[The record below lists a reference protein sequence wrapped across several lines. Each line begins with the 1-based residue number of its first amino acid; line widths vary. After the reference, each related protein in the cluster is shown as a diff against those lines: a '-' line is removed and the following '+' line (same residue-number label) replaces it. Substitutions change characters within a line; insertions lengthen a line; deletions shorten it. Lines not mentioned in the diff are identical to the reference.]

1 MQFVKEHARFF
12 VAGLALLVAFG
23 LSIRY
28 SDRGWQFDLDKGGR
42 DALASP
48 EPGKADAYNLAG
60 AEILNKVLLQMKEK
74 YVDPTR
80 VDPNRMLLYGLDEVQ
95 NSIPEVVI
103 RFDRDIE
110 DNPTTATIQAGNATK
125 VFRVGGLESIWEM
138 SFKMKEVFRF
148 LQDNLEPNEDLKFNE
163 VEYAAINGML
173 NTLDPHSVLLNPKVY
188 NEMQTQTGGKFGGLG
203 IVIGIRDGFLTVIS
217 PMDDTPAARAGIKSR
232 DRIMRIEDESTINM
246 SLSDAVSKLRGDPG
260 SEVTI
265 WVQRKGW
272 ADPKPIALTRAEIKI
287 ASVESHLLSNK
298 VGYVK
303 IKSFQANTYSGLRKH
318 LDELASKSGGLSG
331 LVLDLRNNPGGL
343 LDQAIKV
350 SDAFLETG
358 TIVSTVGYGNR
369 LRDENKAT
377 RRNTQPQYPIIVLV
391 DPGSASASEIVS
403 GALKN
408 HNRAVIVGDTTFG
421 KGSVQVIYELSDG
434 SALKLTIAQY
444 LTPGDISIQS
454 VGIVPDI
461 QLLPVTVDDAE
472 VDLFTSDRITR
483 EADLESH
490 LDHTNVKKGDRPASI
505 VRYLK
510 PPEPE
515 LGDDDQAEDEDAFK
529 EDFAIRFAQ
538 RLLRSSD
545 RTWKRP
551 DMLKKVEPTLKAA
564 SDQEMT
570 QITRELKKQNIDW
583 AAGDSDATP
592 KVTATITSDQPNHT
606 FKAGSKVTFK
616 ASVTNTGDQP
626 LYRVRGVSR
635 CDNELFDD
643 REFLFGKLAPGESLT
658 RQVTVEV
665 PKHYSGRFD
674 VIKLD
679 LGAMGTD
686 LKDKPELTV
695 HTTGNTR
702 PHFAFGYTID
712 DSKKGNGDG
721 VLQAGES
728 ATLHLNVV
736 NNGDGDSGKTTAY
749 LRNLSGSNLYLKTGR
764 AEIDSIKANARKQFA
779 FTFDVKAVSDD
790 EPLKAEI
797 EIYDEEYREFTSEKI
812 TLLSEAKATVP
823 VQRSQGSVTL
833 DKDGSIRLAARDDAM
848 VVARV
853 KPGTRLKVT
862 GKAGDMLRVQLNKE
876 LSGWIQ
882 ASQGKAS
889 QGRVS
894 ADVDFEPI
902 VLRTSP
908 VIRMKE
914 ISTITDK
921 AVYRLNGVASDTAAI
936 RDYYVFVH
944 TQKDNK
950 VKTRKVAYKAGG
962 DSTLKL
968 DADIPLKQ
976 GMNRIRLY
984 VRDLDDMIST
994 ETVYV
999 YRR

>member
-12 VAGLALLVAFG
+12 VAGLALLIAFG

-28 SDRGWQFDLDKGGR
+28 SDRGWQFDLDQGGR

-48 EPGKADAYNLAG
+48 EPGKASDYNLSG

-110 DNPTTATIQAGNATK
+110 DNPTTATVQAGNASKT
-125 VFRVGGLESIWEM
+125 FRIGGLESIWEM
-138 SFKMKEVFRF
+138 SFKMKEIFRF
-148 LQDNLEPNEDLKFNE
+148 LQDNLEPNDDLKFNE

-188 NEMQTQTGGKFGGLG
+188 MEMQTQTGGKFGGLG

-246 SLSDAVSKLRGDPG
+246 SLSDAVSKLRGEPG
-260 SEVTI
+260 TKVTI

-272 ADPKPIALTRAEIKI
+272 ADPKPISLERAEIKI
-287 ASVESHLLSNK
+287 ASVESHLLSSK

-318 LDELASKSGGLSG
+318 LDELATKSGGLSG

-461 QLLPVTVDDAE
+461 QLQPVTVGKEE
-472 VDLFTSDRITR
+472 VDLFSSDRITR

-490 LDHTNVKKGDRPASI
+490 LDHSNVKRGDRPASI
-505 VRYLK
+505 VRYLQ
-510 PPEPE
+510 PPEP
-515 LGDDDQAEDEDAFK
+515 DFDADNPPEEEGFK

-538 RLLRSSD
+538 SLLKSAD
-545 RTWKRP
+545 RTYQRP
-551 DMLKKVEPTLKAA
+551 NMLKKIEPALKTM
-564 SDQEMT
+564 SEQEMAKVT
-570 QITRELKKQNIDW
+570 AELSKQNIDW
-583 AAGDSDATP
+583 SAGKSDP
-592 KVTATITSDQPNHT
+592 SPSVSVTLTSDQPNHT
-606 FKAGSKVTFK
+606 FKAGDTITFK
-616 ASVTNTGDQP
+616 ATVANRGDQP
-626 LYRVRGVSR
+626 LYRVRAVSR

-643 REFLFGKLAPGESLT
+643 REFLFGKLKPGETIS
-658 RQVTVEV
+658 RMVTVEV
-665 PKHYSGRFD
+665 PKHHGGRFD
-674 VIKLD
+674 VVKLD
-679 LGAMGTD
+679 LGAMNTD
-686 LKDKPELTV
+686 LSDNPELTV
-695 HTTGNTR
+695 RTTSKAR
-702 PHFAFGYTID
+702 PHFAFSYTID
-712 DSKKGNGDG
+712 DSQKGNGDG
-721 VLQAGES
+721 VLQDGES

-764 AEIDSIKANARKQFA
+764 AESETIQAGGQQSFS
-779 FTFDVKAVSDD
+779 FTFDVSSVPKG

-797 EIYDEEYREFTSEKI
+797 EIYDEIYREFTSEKI
-812 TLLSEAKATVP
+812 DLLAEPKAVTKVKRSNGSITLN
-823 VQRSQGSVTL
+823 
-833 DKDGSIRLAARDDAM
+833 KDGAIRLAARPDAM
-848 VVARV
+848 AIAQV

-862 GKAGDMLRVQLNKE
+862 AAAGDMLRVKLAKNIF
-876 LSGWIQ
+876 GWVNADQGTVSKAQ
-882 ASQGKAS
+882 AA
-889 QGRVS
+889 
-894 ADVDFEPI
+894 AAVDYKPV

-914 ISTITDK
+914 STAITSK
-921 AVYRLNGVASDTAAI
+921 AVYRLNGVASDNANI

-950 VKTRKVAYKAGG
+950 IKTRKVAYKAGG
-962 DSTLKL
+962 DNTLKL

-984 VRDLDDMIST
+984 VRDQDDMVAS